1 MYIQLNQDVIFK
13 DYKEDGKQGQVV
25 EVTEELAKRIVA
37 SGCGKEIR
45 LIKLTPKENKE
56 LTINEI
62 KEILDKNGIEY
73 DSKAKKEELIK
84 LLPQE

>member
-25 EVTEELAKRIVA
+25 EVTEELAKKIVA
-37 SGCGKEIR
+37 AGCGKEVR
-45 LIKLTPKENKE
+45 LIKLSPKEDKG
-56 LTINEI
+56 LTVHEI
-62 KEILDKNGIEY
+62 KEILDKNKIEY
-73 DSKAKKEELIK
+73 NPKAKKEELMK